1 MSRGRGRSHL
11 ALVPL
16 VALAAAWIALHATR
30 PRIWNRV
37 PGGHAAGAL
46 VVAAVALGVLATTL
60 HLARRL
66 LAGRPTY
73 RRLAWAAFPVV
84 AAVLAMAQGIVELGS
99 TAPGWGQVDVVSSYG
114 PLTIWP
120 ALWAAVPELGVYV
133 VAPLGRVLVLA
144 ATAAALAVAATVAL
158 ARRRGGAAA
167 DVGPGSEG
175 ALSAGAACA
184 LATSACPA
192 CAPPLASGLVALFGA
207 GSVGPWLAPLST
219 PGSLASEVVAASSP
233 LLALGALL
241 VAAGPGDDPDDTGPD
256 RGTWLV
262 VGGSV
267 VAGALLALPLA
278 GLSPMPIGGTPQAR
292 DVAALYAIVH
302 WVGLAV
308 LVAFELLL
316 VGLVVL
322 NLGNDEARRRDPRE
336 RVRDLWL
343 SAWIAVPVAI
353 LVVVAVPGV
362 SVLYEHS
369 GAPGGETYEVDV
381 LAVSWAW
388 GFTHPDGN
396 TTFNTLRV
404 PQGATVNL
412 RVESEDVIHSV
423 FVPDLGVKVDAVPG
437 RVNEE
442 TFVADTPGSY
452 RGACAEFCGIGHP
465 GMDFDVVVTSP
476 EKTPAGR

>member
-1 MSRGRGRSHL
+1 MRRGRGRSHL

-30 PRIWNRV
+30 PRIWNMV
-37 PGGHAAGAL
+37 PGGHAAGTL
-46 VVAAVALGVLATTL
+46 VVAAVSLGVLATTL

-66 LAGRPTY
+66 LAGRPAY
-73 RRLAWAAFPVV
+73 RRLALAAFLVV
-84 AAVLAMAQGIVELGS
+84 AAVLAVAQGIVELGA
-99 TAPGWGQVDVVSSYG
+99 TAPGWGQVDVVSAYG

-133 VAPLGRVLVLA
+133 VAPLGRGLVLV

-158 ARRRGGAAA
+158 ARRRGGIA
-167 DVGPGSEG
+167 DVGHGSEG
-175 ALSAGAACA
+175 ALSAGTACA
-184 LATSACPA
+184 LATTACPA

-219 PGSLASEVVAASSP
+219 PGSLASEVLAASSP

-256 RGTWLV
+256 RGTWLL

-278 GLSPMPIGGTPQAR
+278 GISPMPIEGTPQAR
-292 DVAALYAIVH
+292 DVAALYDIVH

-336 RVRDLWL
+336 RVRGLWL
-343 SAWIAVPVAI
+343 SAWIAIPTAI

-362 SVLYEHS
+362 SVLYEHA

-381 LAVSWAW
+381 LAFSWAW

-404 PQGATVNL
+404 PEGSTVNL

-442 TFVADTPGSY
+442 AFVADTPGSY

-476 EKTPAGR
+476 DETPAGR